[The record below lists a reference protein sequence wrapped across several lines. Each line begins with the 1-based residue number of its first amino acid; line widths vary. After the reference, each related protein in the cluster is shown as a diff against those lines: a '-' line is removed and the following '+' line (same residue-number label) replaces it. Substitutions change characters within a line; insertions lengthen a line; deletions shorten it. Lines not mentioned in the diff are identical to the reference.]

1 MTVIY
6 LYMDRNTFV
15 VNSSI
20 GTLHNSDLDIFY
32 IDHLHQLMEE
42 FDQVGLVESF
52 PLEALVSRYR
62 PEVMDINEE
71 SYEVRY
77 PDLLRIVSSIQLS
90 HWSIDLGLPNSSLL
104 IGQLLL
110 HHLRLLLFK
119 HSIFCSKTSSI
130 LDG

>member
-1 MTVIY
+1 
-6 LYMDRNTFV
+6 MDRNTFV

-20 GTLHNSDLDIFY
+20 ETLHNLDLDISY
-32 IDHLHQLMEE
+32 NDHLHQLMEE
-42 FDQVGLVESF
+42 FDLVGLVESF

-71 SYEVRY
+71 SYEVQY
-77 PDLLRIVSSIQLS
+77 PDLLQIASSIQLS

-104 IGQLLL
+104 IEQLLL

-119 HSIFCSKTSSI
+119 HSIFCPKTSSV